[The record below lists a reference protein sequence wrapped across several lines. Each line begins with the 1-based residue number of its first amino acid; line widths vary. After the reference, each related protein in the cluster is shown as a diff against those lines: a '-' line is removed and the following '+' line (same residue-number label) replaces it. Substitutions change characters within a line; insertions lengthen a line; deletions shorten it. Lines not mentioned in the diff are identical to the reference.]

1 LTRDDL
7 KIQACHIN
15 SQKLNTPMHNL
26 SWMENEMTAR
36 LCSGTTIQKAG
47 ASPRSTVH
55 LIGSNSPVEER
66 GQVSGVTE
74 GLHDRRGKKSKC
86 RVTFVKGIIM
96 SIYVHDFLP

>member
-1 LTRDDL
+1 
-7 KIQACHIN
+7 
-15 SQKLNTPMHNL
+15 MHNL
-26 SWMENEMTAR
+26 LSRMENEMTAR
-36 LCSGTTIQKAG
+36 LCSGATRQKAG

-55 LIGSNSPVEER
+55 LIGSNSPVEELER

-74 GLHDRRGKKSKC
+74 GLHNRRGKKSKR